1 VSAGVPGLNP
11 EGLVCITEWFNTLG
25 IKPWCSRI
33 KTNKNFD
40 ILYLHIWYVNIMSL
54 TPVSRVSMKLLKS
67 QKEEQLRLANVEK
80 AVQRI
85 YTQAIRAAETT
96 TDTRYQY
103 RLTSPPWGPE
113 MARLTAMASRGELL
127 DEHSIRRHAYTNSS
141 QSKLIDGL
149 PLDFY
154 KDNMADI
161 LTTLQSLFPECS
173 VTYTHMV
180 KAPDGKMYDIETL
193 DKTVLPFVQ
202 AYNSESFIVV
212 DWS

>member
-1 VSAGVPGLNP
+1 
-11 EGLVCITEWFNTLG
+11 
-25 IKPWCSRI
+25 
-33 KTNKNFD
+33 
-40 ILYLHIWYVNIMSL
+40 MSL
-54 TPVSRVSMKLLKS
+54 TPVSRASMQHLKG

-96 TDTRYQY
+96 TDTKYQY
-103 RLTSPPWGPE
+103 RLTGLPRSPE
-113 MARLTAMASRGELL
+113 VARPAGR
-127 DEHSIRRHAYTNSS
+127 EHIRLPPDNTFGYTNAS
-141 QSKLIDGL
+141 QSNLIDGL

-161 LTTLQSLFPECS
+161 LATLQSLFPECS